1 MHTDARAI
9 ALSLISHT
17 NAGKTTLARTL
28 LGRDVGEVRDAA
40 HVTTEATPYPLID
53 TAEGDTLLLWDTPG
67 FGDSARLA
75 RRLAQQGNPIGWFL
89 SQIWDRFR
97 DQPFY
102 LSQQAVRNVRDEADV
117 VLYLVNA
124 AEAPADAGYLAPEL
138 DVLAWIGRPV
148 VVLLNQTGPPR
159 PHTAEQAEVQSWR
172 AALGERAFVRD
183 VLTLDAFARCWVQEI
198 VLLRTLA
205 ASIVADKA
213 AACQRLVAAW
223 TSRRERQFAEAMA
236 ALAKAIAGAACDS
249 ETLTTPRLRDQ
260 LRTALRSVV
269 AGEQENVDRQRAAK
283 ALASRLDG
291 RLRASTERLI
301 AVHELSGHAADAVRA
316 RIGAHLRTQTPLHS
330 GKAAAVSG
338 VVSGALSGLAADL
351 AAGGLSFGAGTLLGA
366 LAGAAG
372 GAGVARGVNKLR
384 GHSEARVGWDD
395 ELLDSLVVSALLRYL
410 AVAHFGRGRGEW
422 AESEYPPFWREV
434 VEEVLAT
441 RRPALAAL
449 WAERP
454 RASNV
459 TSASEEMLAAKL
471 RRHLA
476 DAAREVLERLYPGAI
491 GDATRG

>member
-1 MHTDARAI
+1 MNADGRAI

-40 HVTTEATPYPLID
+40 HVTTESTPYPLIG
-53 TAEGDTLLLWDTPG
+53 TAQGDSLLLWDTPG
-67 FGDSARLA
+67 FGDSSRLA

-89 SQIWDRFR
+89 SQVWDRFR

-102 LSQQAVRNVRDEADV
+102 LSQQAVRNVREDADV

-148 VVLLNQTGPPR
+148 VVLLNQTGRPR
-159 PHTAEQAEVQSWR
+159 PRDEEAVDEERWR
-172 AALGERAFVRD
+172 EALGNRPFVRQ
-183 VLTLDAFARCWVQEI
+183 VLALDAFARCWVQEI

-205 ASIVADKA
+205 PAIVADKA
-213 AACQRLVAAW
+213 TAYERLVAAW
-223 TSRRERQFAEAMA
+223 TNRREEQFGQAMT
-236 ALAKAIAGAACDS
+236 ALATAIAGAAGDS
-249 ETLTTPRLRDQ
+249 ETLATPRLRDQ

-269 AGEQENVDRQRAAK
+269 AGEEENADRQRAAR
-283 ALASRLDG
+283 ALAKRLEN
-291 RLRASTERLI
+291 RLRASTEQLI
-301 AVHELSGHAADAVRA
+301 TIHDLSGHAAEEVRA
-316 RIGAHLRTQTPLHS
+316 RIGEHLRTQTPLHA
-330 GKAAAVSG
+330 GKAAALGG

-351 AAGGLSFGAGTLLGA
+351 ATGGLSFGAGTVLGA

-372 GAGVARGVNKLR
+372 GAGVARGVNALR
-384 GHSEARVGWDD
+384 GRSETQLGWDD

-422 AESEYPPFWREV
+422 AESEYPPFWRELVEQV
-434 VEEVLAT
+434 VAA

-449 WAERP
+449 WAQRP
-454 RASNV
+454 GAGKTASISEEQLAA
-459 TSASEEMLAAKL
+459 TLCRLLGDAASEILK
-471 RRHLA
+471 
-476 DAAREVLERLYPGAI
+476 RLYPGAL
-491 GDATRG
+491 DETAHR

>member
-1 MHTDARAI
+1 MSADARAI

-53 TAEGDTLLLWDTPG
+53 TAEGDALLLWDTPG

-159 PHTAEQAEVQSWR
+159 PHAEEQADVERWQ
-172 AALGERAFVRD
+172 AALGERPFVRQ
-183 VLTLDAFARCWVQEI
+183 VLALDAFARCWVQEI
-198 VLLRTLA
+198 VLLRALA
-205 ASIVADKA
+205 PAIVADKA
-213 AACQRLVAAW
+213 AAYRRLVAAW
-223 TSRRERQFAEAMA
+223 TSRRERQFAQTMA
-236 ALAKAIAGAACDS
+236 ALATAIAGAACDS
-249 ETLTTPRLRDQ
+249 ETLATPRLREQ
-260 LRTALRSVV
+260 LRTALRSVI
-269 AGEQENVDRQRAAK
+269 AGAEEDAERQRAAH
-283 ALASRLDG
+283 ALASRLDD
-291 RLRASTERLI
+291 RLRASTDRLLVI
-301 AVHELSGHAADAVRA
+301 HDLSGHAADAVRA
-316 RIGAHLRTQTPLHS
+316 RIGEHLRTQAPLHT
-330 GKAAAVSG
+330 GKAAAVGG

-351 AAGGLSFGAGTLLGA
+351 AAGGLTFGAGTLLGA

-372 GAGVARGVNKLR
+372 GAGVARGVNALR
-384 GHSEARVGWDD
+384 GRSATHLGWDD
-395 ELLDSLVVSALLRYL
+395 ELLERLVVSALLRYL
-410 AVAHFGRGRGEW
+410 AIAHFGRGRGEW
-422 AESEYPPFWREV
+422 SESEYPPFWRELV
-434 VEEVLAT
+434 AELVAA
-441 RRPALAAL
+441 RRPDLAAL
-449 WAERP
+449 WAQRP
-454 RASNV
+454 PPGKA
-459 TSASEEMLAAKL
+459 TSASEDMLAADL
-471 RRHLA
+471 CRLLD
-476 DAAREVLERLYPGAI
+476 DAARAVLERLYPGAI
-491 GDATRG
+491 SGAASD